1 MRLCYRKNLYVGLF
15 IIIGVFLLSGC
26 GGHKEKVEEQAIPV
40 KIARV
45 QLDTLRNTLD
55 YVGDIEAQNQAIVYP
70 KVGGKI
76 IEKVKEKGS
85 FIKKDE
91 VIAYIDRDEVGF
103 EFEKSPV
110 ESPLSGLVGR
120 IYVDKGTAVTPQTPV
135 ALVVDMDNVK
145 VNLNIPEKFLPQV
158 RLKQK
163 AQVRVDSYTKEIFE
177 GQIANISPV
186 VDLDTRTFPVE
197 IIVSNEKHLLNPGM
211 FARVKLI
218 IEERNNI
225 PVVVKEAIVGK
236 GDQAYVYV
244 SEQGVARRRFV
255 KLGIKEGPVYEV
267 LEGIKEGEEVVI
279 MGQQRLREGI
289 KVSVQNDKDI

>member
-1 MRLCYRKNLYVGLF
+1 VGLF